1 MPRVFELL
9 LIGIAFLLCA
19 LPMIVVALVVRW
31 QLGSQTRAGQ
41 GGRPFRVWKFRSMT
55 DARDARGEL
64 LPDDS
69 RQTAVTR
76 LLRRTRLD
84 ETPQLLNILRR
95 DMALVGPRP
104 LRPDTIAKAGA
115 RGERRSRV
123 RPGMTGWAQISGN
136 TKLSED
142 EKFALDLWYV
152 DHRSFLLDLRI
163 LLETVLV
170 ILQGERRN
178 AARLKQAMAI
188 SRWPKAAEP

>member
-1 MPRVFELL
+1 
-9 LIGIAFLLCA
+9 
-19 LPMIVVALVVRW
+19 
-31 QLGSQTRAGQ
+31 
-41 GGRPFRVWKFRSMT
+41 MT

-69 RQTAVTR
+69 RQTPVTR

-104 LRPDTIAKAGA
+104 LRPETIAKAGA

-152 DHRSFLLDLRI
+152 DHRSFWLDLRI